1 VDQSSWADHPMV
13 EAARGL
19 APRIRAAADDTEGAQ
34 RLPSEL
40 VAALSEIE
48 AYSMY
53 VPRSVGGPEVH
64 PLVGFATTEALAR
77 QDAST
82 GWCVQVSAAVTTFMA
97 WIDPAGLEELV
108 REVGTVRLAGS
119 ARPLGTAR
127 EVEGGFVVNGHWN
140 YVSGVRDATLVLA
153 SSFIEPIAGDPPLSR
168 SMFLPAGDGR
178 IVDNWDVVGMR
189 GTGSDDF
196 VIEDRFIPIQR
207 VGFKRWIDKRP
218 EPLYDPRLAMV
229 AAWAPTAGVA
239 CGTAQSAI
247 DAIVEMGDVTT
258 TMSPTPLR
266 ERGNVQ
272 DALGEAITL
281 AASARAFVVGSLGAA
296 WEALVTG
303 SGDLRGRVAEAQL
316 AITNS
321 MNTAV
326 RVADLCFHCAGTSA
340 ISTQNRLERVLR
352 DAHTA
357 VQHAA
362 GQSVHVR
369 MGGKAALG
377 LDAAPV
383 NLRAGPAPASE

>member
-1 VDQSSWADHPMV
+1 MHHPMV
-13 EAARGL
+13 EAASALGQ
-19 APRIRAAADDTEGAQ
+19 RIRAAADEIEAAQ
-34 RLPSEL
+34 RLPLEL
-40 VAALSEIE
+40 VEALSEIE

-53 VPRSVGGPEVH
+53 VPRSVGGAEVH
-64 PLVGFATTEALAR
+64 PLVGFATAEAIAR
-77 QDAST
+77 QDASA

-97 WIDPAGLEELV
+97 WTDPQGLEDLV

-119 ARPLGTAR
+119 ARPLGIAR
-127 EVEGGFVVNGHWN
+127 EVEGGFVVSGHWN
-140 YVSGVRDATLVLA
+140 YVSGVRDATLILA
-153 SSFIEPIAGDPPLSR
+153 SSFINPPTGDPPLSR
-168 SMFLPAGDGR
+168 SMFLPVTDGR

-189 GTGSDDF
+189 GTGSDDYVLDEVF
-196 VIEDRFIPIQR
+196 VPIER

-218 EPLYDPRLAMV
+218 EPLYDPRLAMA

-247 DAIVEMGDVTT
+247 DALVEMGDVTT

-266 ERGNVQ
+266 DRGNVQ

-281 AASARAFVVGSLGAA
+281 TAAARAFVVESLGAA
-296 WEALVTG
+296 WEALVSG
-303 SGDLRGRVAEAQL
+303 SGDLAQRVAEAQL

-321 MNTAV
+321 MHTAV

-340 ISTQNRLERVLR
+340 ISTQHRLERILR

-377 LDAAPV
+377 VTSAPV
-383 NLRAGPAPASE
+383 NMRAGPSAARQ